1 MRISVTQ
8 SAGAVLFMLVCADVA
23 VKHKASNENL
33 ATLEGQKVCNMAV
46 HGATAGRCRQ
56 LELKGNAL
64 MRWIICIFVLLVVV
78 LSCVPTLRRWG
89 LGRLP
94 GDINFTVMGRKV
106 EIPLMSTILLTAI
119 VAVVARLL

>member
-1 MRISVTQ
+1 
-8 SAGAVLFMLVCADVA
+8 MLVCADAA

>member
-1 MRISVTQ
+1 
-8 SAGAVLFMLVCADVA
+8 
-23 VKHKASNENL
+23 
-33 ATLEGQKVCNMAV
+33 
-46 HGATAGRCRQ
+46 
-56 LELKGNAL
+56 

-89 LGRLP
+89 LGRFP

>member
-1 MRISVTQ
+1 M
-8 SAGAVLFMLVCADVA
+8 A
-23 VKHKASNENL
+23 
-33 ATLEGQKVCNMAV
+33 KVCW
-46 HGATAGRCRQ
+46 
-56 LELKGNAL
+56 LPELKEIKL

-94 GDINFTVMGRKV
+94 GDINFTVMGHKV

-119 VAVVARLL
+119 VAVIARLL